1 MTKTQEYTMASSR
14 NINAPG
20 IELREIDR
28 SAYSTQDNSLPNAP
42 VVLVTGVADRGNNY
56 FPQWVNTRQA
66 FVQKFGQPST
76 EEEKYFYNA
85 CVDIIDRGGVCIA
98 SKLPYDNTE
107 SRDGGSF
114 TYCDY
119 VLNPTVLTSI
129 TDDIPGA
136 KELDSNLTS
145 FMQIFSAEYGSNGVP
160 STGTISLDDVDQLR
174 TGLKSG
180 IKNHIRI
187 VDVSKQKYTKANF
200 NCVSTDYS
208 TGVQATND
216 ALGIFPVVTTAS
228 NALLF

>member
-1 MTKTQEYTMASSR
+1 M
-14 NINAPG
+14 
-20 IELREIDR
+20 
-28 SAYSTQDNSLPNAP
+28 
-42 VVLVTGVADRGNNY
+42 
-56 FPQWVNTRQA
+56 
-66 FVQKFGQPST
+66 
-76 EEEKYFYNA
+76 
-85 CVDIIDRGGVCIA
+85 CIA

-119 VLNPTVLTSI
+119 VLNPTVVTSI

-160 STGTISLDDVDQLR
+160 STGTVTMDDVDQLR

-228 NALLF
+228 NALLFQGLVTLQSGENDKFKKFNPVSELSTVKPHAGVSVDLSGLYDEQLVKCSDLSSATAQTVSKMAVD